1 MLKYKKKK
9 LKSEHLHTS
18 HRSRFE
24 RRMFKDLE
32 EVAVVV
38 TTLGHTRSVK
48 SREGLTSTQK
58 LNSAAACG
66 MNQSVTAVELLTYE
80 NWI

>member
-1 MLKYKKKK
+1 
-9 LKSEHLHTS
+9 
-18 HRSRFE
+18 
-24 RRMFKDLE
+24 MFKDLE

-38 TTLGHTRSVK
+38 TTLGHTRSMK

-58 LNSAAACG
+58 LNSATACG
-66 MNQSVTAVELLTYE
+66 MNQSVTAVELLTHE